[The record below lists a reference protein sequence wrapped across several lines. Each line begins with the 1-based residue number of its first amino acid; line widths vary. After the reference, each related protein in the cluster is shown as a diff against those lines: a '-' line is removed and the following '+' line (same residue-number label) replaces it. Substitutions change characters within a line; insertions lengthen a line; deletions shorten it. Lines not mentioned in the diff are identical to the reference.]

1 VPADRDTRAPIPDH
15 ISAKPEDLRA
25 LIDGLTEFDN
35 GPGKALDAV
44 IAAAVLAFGFVY
56 VHPFEDGNGR
66 IHRYLIHHV
75 LAQRGFTP
83 AGVVFPVSA
92 AILERIDDYRK
103 VLEDYSRRLLPFI
116 EWQPTEDG
124 NVRVVNNT
132 ADFYRFFDATPH
144 AEFLYSCV
152 QKTINEDLPQEADFL
167 ARYDR
172 FRTRIEAIVDMPE
185 RTIDLLFRFLHQ
197 NSGVLSK
204 RAREEEFVS
213 LTEKEAA
220 EAEAA
225 YKEVFQPA

>member
-1 VPADRDTRAPIPDH
+1 MPDH
-15 ISAKPEDLRA
+15 IRTKPEDLRT

-35 GPGKALDAV
+35 GPGKTLDAV

-75 LAQRGFTP
+75 VAQRGFTP

-132 ADFYRFFDATPH
+132 ADFYRFFDATPY

-152 QKTINEDLPQEADFL
+152 QKTINEDLPREADFL

-172 FRTRIEAIVDMPE
+172 FQARIEAIADMPE
-185 RTIDLLFRFLHQ
+185 RRRI
-197 NSGVLSK
+197 SC
-204 RAREEEFVS
+204 FVS
-213 LTEKEAA
+213 CTNTAGC
-220 EAEAA
+220 
-225 YKEVFQPA
+225 FQSVRAKRSS